1 MTTEIEK
8 ALASMRNIIN
18 QVSSM
23 KKRNRQ
29 LTMDNT
35 RLAIALQKE
44 RNEKKALAEERKRRV
59 EKYRIADR
67 STP

>member
-1 MTTEIEK
+1 MTIEIEK
-8 ALASMRNIIN
+8 ALASMQHIIN
-18 QVSSM
+18 QVSTM

-29 LTMDNT
+29 LTSDNT

-59 EKYRIADR
+59 EKYRVVDR
-67 STP
+67 SVP